1 MNVEAVNIDATF
13 VTKAI
18 LKFHF
23 YLLHYFFHYFRESGT
38 GPQIIVPKPIG
49 VKASEPKAERES
61 QITEVEIV
69 HVEDEKVEI
78 VAATVEEKVEVSSST
93 VDTEKGKSNE
103 EVLSKLVDEAEND
116 EDRFQIH
123 FFRRQLFQK
132 DRTFY
137 H

>member
-1 MNVEAVNIDATF
+1 MAVFIFKSFNK
-13 VTKAI
+13 TKRPDFSR
-18 LKFHF
+18 K
-23 YLLHYFFHYFRESGT
+23 SSS
-38 GPQIIVPKPIG
+38 PQKLTKQQEENKVLEKIK
-49 VKASEPKAERES
+49 S
-61 QITEVEIV
+61 QIKII
-69 HVEDEKVEI
+69 EDEKVEI